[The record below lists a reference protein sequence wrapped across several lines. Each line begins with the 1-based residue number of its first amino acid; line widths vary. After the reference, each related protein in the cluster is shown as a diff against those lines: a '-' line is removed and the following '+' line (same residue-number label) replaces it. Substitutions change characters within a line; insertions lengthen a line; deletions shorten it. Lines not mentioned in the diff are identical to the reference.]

1 MAYKTGG
8 LKTKYIN
15 AYGYYSEEYTIYRA
29 NESVSDTDRYIMV
42 NSNGDEVPIQV
53 DAIDGS
59 DKGKYNIID
68 CLYAISHLGIGAHTL
83 GKYESEN
90 VVVEEMTEEEM
101 NRIFG

>member
-15 AYGYYSEEYTIYRA
+15 AYAYYSEEYTIYRA

-68 CLYAISHLGIGAHTL
+68 CLYAIS
-83 GKYESEN
+83 
-90 VVVEEMTEEEM
+90 EEL
-101 NRIFG
+101 NIVKSIQVDNFGMLTF